1 MPELGSEVTLA
12 ALTVYVVLVV
22 LPLLSVVVELSTVT
36 FVPPFTTVE
45 LPLVQSYKYYHCSL
59 IEL

>member
-22 LPLLSVVVELSTVT
+22 LPLLSVVVELSTSYVC
-36 FVPPFTTVE
+36 PPFTTVE
-45 LPLVQSYKYYHCSL
+45 LPLFIYY
-59 IEL
+59 

>member
-45 LPLVQSYKYYHCSL
+45 LPLFILLTRSCIMGL
-59 IEL
+59 